1 MTVQTDLQTALE
13 TYINS
18 GVFQGTL
25 AEVSADKKNLEDLL
39 EILQSLSGS
48 SSITAN
54 TAIEYGAGATTAK
67 TQRVVVASDS
77 AIQPATTRAT
87 SVICLT
93 TALAESSIALSAVK
107 ILELDSRTNTPFRF
121 AFTSGN
127 TINTQNFTTVRTGNQ
142 EYQPDVNF
150 TGTIFFS
157 AESLPTPITVAACS
171 TTNGS
176 PTVTSANSFAAAVIG
191 QAVSGTGIPASTFI
205 IRRAVDGLS
214 ITLGDA
220 NGAAVNATATGSVTL
235 TFSGA
240 VIRISRW
247 T

>member
-25 AEVSADKKNLEDLL
+25 AEVSADKKNLENLL

-48 SSITAN
+48 SSITTN
-54 TAIEYGAGATTAK
+54 TSIEFGAGATTAK
-67 TQRVVVASDS
+67 TQRVTIATDS
-77 AIQPATTRAT
+77 AIQPPTTRTTAT
-87 SVICLT
+87 VCLT
-93 TALAESSIALSAVK
+93 TALSESNLVVSAVK
-107 ILELDSRTNTPFRF
+107 ILEMDSRTNTPFRF
-121 AFTSGN
+121 SFTSGN

-142 EYQPDVNF
+142 EYQPDINF
-150 TGTIFFS
+150 TGTIYFS
-157 AESLPTPITVAACS
+157 AESLPTPVTVAACS

-176 PTVTSANSFAAAVIG
+176 PTVSSTNSFNAAVLG
-191 QAVSGTGIPASTFI
+191 QAVSGTGIPANTFV
-205 IRRAVDGLS
+205 IRKAADNLS
-214 ITLGDA
+214 VTLGDA
-220 NGAAVNATATGSVTL
+220 NGATVNATATGSVTL